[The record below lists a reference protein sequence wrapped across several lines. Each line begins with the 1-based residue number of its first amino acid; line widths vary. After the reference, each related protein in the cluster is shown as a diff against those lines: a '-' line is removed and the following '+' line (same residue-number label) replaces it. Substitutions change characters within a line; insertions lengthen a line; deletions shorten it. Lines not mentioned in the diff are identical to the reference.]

1 VSSTALPPG
10 EVSAAAAL
18 LPTIV
23 PPLCRDSM
31 SKSTTIFPC
40 EICDD
45 TPDLNDLRKVIRRAS
60 MEDLGVDVFSGNNGF
75 AWTVLGRRLAERG
88 FRIINYP
95 SNVRLP
101 SEAPPTKGS
110 GSWTHAER
118 RWLRVSLAARLTMEQ
133 GMCFQRVEYSGGDR
147 KSHSSPPLSHK
158 VADRHI
164 WLPHVP

>member
-1 VSSTALPPG
+1 VSGTALPPG

-23 PPLCRDSM
+23 PLLRRDIT

-40 EICDD
+40 EIRDD

-60 MEDLGVDVFSGNNGF
+60 MEDLSVDVFSGNNGF

-101 SEAPPTKGS
+101 SEAPPYEGERLVDPRGASVAPSQLS
-110 GSWTHAER
+110 GVFDYGTRDAFPAGRVFR
-118 RWLRVSLAARLTMEQ
+118 RRS
-133 GMCFQRVEYSGGDR
+133 
-147 KSHSSPPLSHK
+147 
-158 VADRHI
+158 
-164 WLPHVP
+164 